1 MFDIIFIKAAEKI
14 NIMLITISFL
24 STLDEHD
31 AFLIFWTLINIGLKH
46 FVKVLQLSALLY
58 TCRCTFHELCE
69 MLREYTLDT
78 VCPVT
83 KLNRS

>member
-1 MFDIIFIKAAEKI
+1 MFGIISIKAAEKI

-24 STLDEHD
+24 STLDELD
-31 AFLIFWTLINIGLKH
+31 VFLIFWTLINIGLKH
-46 FVKVLQLSALLY
+46 CVKVLQLSDLLY

-69 MLREYTLDT
+69 MLGEHTLDK